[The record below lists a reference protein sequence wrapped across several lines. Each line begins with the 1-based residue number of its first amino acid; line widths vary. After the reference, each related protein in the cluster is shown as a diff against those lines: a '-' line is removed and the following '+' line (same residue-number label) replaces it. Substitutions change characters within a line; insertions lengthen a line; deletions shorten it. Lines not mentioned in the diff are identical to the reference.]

1 MTDSNE
7 RITVED
13 VRKQALPLGTR
24 VVAGDSM
31 LGQQVSWTTVI
42 YPEDGTTSKTLQRGE
57 MILVAPQAQNS
68 KPVTTDVDVVRWA
81 SDMHAAAVVLS
92 DSPSPAAMAEANAY
106 NMPVLTL
113 PAGSRIR
120 LVEKAIVSLL
130 VDRKGQ
136 LQRDGPPDQQVGGR
150 TGQTPAHSVQ
160 FGAAAV
166 RRLLGRNRTIPAQT
180 G

>member
-1 MTDSNE
+1 MTDTNE

-31 LGQQVSWTTVI
+31 LGQPVSWTTVI
-42 YPEDGTTSKTLQRGE
+42 YPEDGTASKTLQRGE
-57 MILVAPQAQNS
+57 MILVASLSPNS

-81 SDMHAAAVVLS
+81 SDTQAAAVVLS
-92 DSPSPAAMAEANAY
+92 DAPSPTAIAEANAY
-106 NMPVLTL
+106 NIPVLAL
-113 PAGSRIR
+113 PPGSRIR

-136 LQRDGPPDQQVGGR
+136 LER
-150 TGQTPAHSVQ
+150 
-160 FGAAAV
+160 
-166 RRLLGRNRTIPAQT
+166 
-180 G
+180 